1 MARDQTVI
9 LAASVLGFVV
19 LIVGS
24 MGYMGVFTMNEV
36 VSLVLMVVGI
46 AAVIGSMIML
56 MMKERSQ
63 KSPEEE

>member
-1 MARDQTVI
+1 MARDQMVI
-9 LAASVLGFVV
+9 LAASILGFVV

-24 MGYMGVFTMNEV
+24 MGYMGIFAMNEV

-63 KSPEEE
+63 KGPEEE

>member
-1 MARDQTVI
+1 MARDQAVM
-9 LAASVLGFVV
+9 LAASILGFVV

-24 MGYMGVFTMNEV
+24 MGYMGIFAMNEV

>member
-1 MARDQTVI
+1 M
-9 LAASVLGFVV
+9 LAASILGFVV

-24 MGYMGVFTMNEV
+24 MGYMGIFAMNEV

>member
-1 MARDQTVI
+1 MARDQAVM
-9 LAASVLGFVV
+9 LAASILGFVV

-24 MGYMGVFTMNEV
+24 MGYMGIFAMNEV
-36 VSLVLMVVGI
+36 VSLMLMVVGI

-63 KSPEEE
+63 KGPEEE

>member
-1 MARDQTVI
+1 MARDQTVM
-9 LAASVLGFVV
+9 LAASILGFVV

-24 MGYMGVFTMNEV
+24 MGYMGIFAMNEV

-63 KSPEEE
+63 KGPEEE

>member
-1 MARDQTVI
+1 MARDQMVM
-9 LAASVLGFVV
+9 LAASILGFVV

-24 MGYMGVFTMNEV
+24 MGYMGIFAMNEV

-63 KSPEEE
+63 KGPEEE

>member
-1 MARDQTVI
+1 MM
-9 LAASVLGFVV
+9 LAASILGFVV

-24 MGYMGVFTMNEV
+24 MGYMDIFAMNEV

-46 AAVIGSMIML
+46 AAVIGSMMML

>member
-1 MARDQTVI
+1 MARDQAVM
-9 LAASVLGFVV
+9 LAASILGFVV

-24 MGYMGVFTMNEV
+24 MGYMGIFAMNEV
-36 VSLVLMVVGI
+36 VSLMLMVVGI

-63 KSPEEE
+63 RSPEEE

>member
-1 MARDQTVI
+1 MARDQMVI
-9 LAASVLGFVV
+9 LAASILGFVV

-24 MGYMGVFTMNEV
+24 MGYMGIFAMNEV

>member
-24 MGYMGVFTMNEV
+24 MGYMGVFAMNEV

-63 KSPEEE
+63 KGPEEE

>member
-1 MARDQTVI
+1 MARDQTVM
-9 LAASVLGFVV
+9 LAASILGFVV

-24 MGYMGVFTMNEV
+24 MGYMDIFAMNEV

-46 AAVIGSMIML
+46 AAVIGSMMML